1 MQATTTVRARK
12 SRETRQRLEETALRL
27 FRSRGFDQVTVEDI
41 CREAHVGPATFYRH
55 FGTKEDVLFAYRSEF
70 TAAMVRAVA
79 SAPADAPRGKQ
90 LEHILMSFAHFLE
103 SQADVLAL
111 RDGIVLD
118 HEGLMRGTV
127 AVQREVEAKLAT
139 GLAELR
145 GLPEPDDALLAE
157 AAVGIVV
164 LRMAVR
170 AWRAQRRASLAE
182 ATTAAYAQVREAL
195 WSGD

>member
-79 SAPADAPRGKQ
+79 ATQATQRPGLRVPTARMRSRNESALVKR
-90 LEHILMSFAHFLE
+90 
-103 SQADVLAL
+103 
-111 RDGIVLD
+111 
-118 HEGLMRGTV
+118 
-127 AVQREVEAKLAT
+127 
-139 GLAELR
+139 
-145 GLPEPDDALLAE
+145 
-157 AAVGIVV
+157 
-164 LRMAVR
+164 
-170 AWRAQRRASLAE
+170 
-182 ATTAAYAQVREAL
+182 
-195 WSGD
+195 